1 MGDSFSKK
9 ENRNKKNKAKQ
20 DKAQKMQDRKTNNNK
35 GKSLED
41 MLAYVDENGNL
52 SSFPPKETR
61 KVPIDSNDILIGAT
75 PRPPEDPIRTGVI
88 NFFNTTKGFGFIT
101 DDKSRESIFFHV
113 NDVAEPVKERDKVS
127 FVRERNAKGY
137 NATAVKKA
145 GPEPKN
151 SF

>member
-9 ENRNKKNKAKQ
+9 ENRNKKAKAKE
-20 DKAQKMQDRKTNNNK
+20 DKAQKKKERKLNNDK

-52 SSFPPKETR
+52 TDVPPRETP
-61 KVPIDSNDILIGAT
+61 KAEIDSKDILIGAT

-88 NFFNTTKGFGFIT
+88 TFFNTSKGFGFIT
-101 DDKSRESIFFHV
+101 DDKSRESIFFHI
-113 NDVAEPVKERDKVS
+113 NQLTEPVKERDRVS
-127 FVRERNAKGY
+127 FMREKGARGY

-145 GPEPKN
+145 GPGPKN
-151 SF
+151 S